1 MSPFFGRG
9 AATGRKITNYLEII
23 SSRIGRRL
31 PLLGQSSGRC
41 SRCQCT
47 LHWLH
52 AAHWTLHHAAHCTLA
67 HYMTTCRTLN
77 NTTRCT
83 LHFRKC
89 CTLSCSM
96 HTAHWICTWTDFYV
110 NCCIL
115 IAHTVDHPLWLI
127 LYQVSY
133 KTWLKCSSMHQVKAK
148 RTRLQLAEQWH
159 GGLRRA
165 VPGIQYMFGVRAFL
179 PPNLHQIVPQ
189 DPGWTN
195 RIYLVTIC
203 VLQKCPHP
211 PLLFSDRIWKEAFGD
226 FSLTTCRCPP
236 GSFWSGPEF
245 LFCCKA
251 FLHSEKEASSGSW
264 GGSKTV
270 EMLS

>member
-1 MSPFFGRG
+1 
-9 AATGRKITNYLEII
+9 
-23 SSRIGRRL
+23 
-31 PLLGQSSGRC
+31 
-41 SRCQCT
+41 
-47 LHWLH
+47 
-52 AAHWTLHHAAHCTLA
+52 
-67 HYMTTCRTLN
+67 MTTCRTLN

-203 VLQKCPHP
+203 VLQKCPHA